1 MSDGPR
7 IKLATAQRIA
17 SETQS
22 LFAPSCQRIV
32 VAGSVRREKPDV
44 GDIELVI
51 EPRYTAVEQRVNLFD
66 TQTVRQCALE
76 QQVQTL
82 FGMGI
87 LQPRFK
93 ENGAVISWPKQFTSD
108 SRYLATWYTPNDQE
122 RVKLDLFIQRPDRM
136 RVWGWQLLL
145 RTGPG
150 DANTILVTN
159 RNKGGLLPPTFVVKD
174 GTVTTAS
181 GLPIPLETEAAVFEA
196 WHMVYVPPQQRS
208 VEAYKQARY
217 EWLKTQAQ

>member
-7 IKLATAQRIA
+7 MTLATAQQVAA
-17 SETQS
+17 SLQD
-22 LFAPSCQRIV
+22 LLLPACQRLV

-51 EPRYTAVEQRVNLFD
+51 EPRYTAVEQRVTLFD

-76 QQVQTL
+76 QQVQAL

-93 ENGAVISWPKQFTSD
+93 ENGAVIAWPKQFTSD
-108 SRYLATWYTPNDQE
+108 SRYLATWYCPDDHE
-122 RVKLDLFIQRPDRM
+122 RFKLDLFIQRPDRL

-145 RTGPG
+145 RTGPR
-150 DANTILVTN
+150 DANTLLVTH
-159 RNKGGLLPPTFVVKD
+159 RNKGGLLPPTCVVKD
-174 GTVTTAS
+174 GTVTTTS

-196 WHMVYVPPQQRS
+196 WHLVYVPPQQRS
-208 VEAYKQARY
+208 VDAYKQARY
-217 EWLKTQAQ
+217 AWLEEQAQ